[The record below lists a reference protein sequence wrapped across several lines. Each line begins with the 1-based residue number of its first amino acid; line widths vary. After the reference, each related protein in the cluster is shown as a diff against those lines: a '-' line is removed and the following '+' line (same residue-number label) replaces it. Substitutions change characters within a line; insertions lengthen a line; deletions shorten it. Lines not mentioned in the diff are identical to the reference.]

1 MELKGELSIHANNDT
16 TILITVCIA
25 IIVVLVVIVIVL
37 WYMLAK
43 SKKAKRV
50 ILRWLFSQNLVLKII
65 QRVIVNQL
73 PLSQNECYTSNSL
86 VFVNKHFTSIVY
98 IHNLEEYL

>member
-37 WYMLAK
+37 WYMLANVEEG
-43 SKKAKRV
+43 KKG
-50 ILRWLFSQNLVLKII
+50 
-65 QRVIVNQL
+65 
-73 PLSQNECYTSNSL
+73 
-86 VFVNKHFTSIVY
+86 
-98 IHNLEEYL
+98 